1 MTPSVSVILP
11 TYNES
16 ENLPIAADRISKS
29 LSGFKHEIIVVD
41 DDSPDHTW
49 EIAENLQET
58 IPQLR
63 VIRRLTGKGLSSAV
77 LTGMGAAE
85 GEVFVVMDSDLQHD
99 EKILPE
105 MIRSFYERD
114 VDLCLGTRYAK
125 GGSTGKWSW
134 ARIGISRFANFLAK
148 RLLGLPVSDPMSG
161 YFGIKRSVYS
171 ETVNEIN
178 PRGFKILLEF
188 LGRSKEELKI
198 EEIPYTFQTRVH
210 GKTKLNNSVI
220 KNFFLAV
227 LDIRFGKWISPTFL
241 LYCIVGATGVI
252 VNLLGFLLGE
262 ALDFPEL
269 ISGYSILD
277 PVSLSVLF
285 GIELSIV
292 SNFLLNNY
300 FTFYER
306 RYSDWKL
313 PFGFALFHSVSL
325 FGILV
330 QILSFHFI
338 YQSFLSEIKVV
349 NAFTLKFASD
359 ILSILIAMLSNYFLN
374 SNLTWSRRQEGNF

>member
-16 ENLPIAADRISKS
+16 ENLPIAADRISRS
-29 LSGFKHEIIVVD
+29 LSGFNHEIIVVD

-49 EIAENLQET
+49 EIAENLQEK

-134 ARIGISRFANFLAK
+134 IRIGISRFANFLAK
-148 RLLGLPVSDPMSG
+148 RLLGIPVSDPMSG

-188 LGRSKEELKI
+188 LGRSKEDLKI

-241 LYCIVGATGVI
+241 LYSIVGATGVV

-269 ISGYSILD
+269 TTGFAILD
-277 PVSLSVLF
+277 PVSISVLF

-306 RYSDWKL
+306 RYSEWKL
-313 PFGFALFHSVSL
+313 PLGFLLFQSVSI

-330 QILSFHFI
+330 QVLSFHFI
-338 YQSFLSEIKVV
+338 YQSLLSEMTGI
-349 NAFTLKFASD
+349 NAFTLKFTSD
-359 ILSILIAMLSNYFLN
+359 ILSIVIAMFSNYFLN
-374 SNLTWSRRQEGNF
+374 SNVTWSRRQEGNF